1 MCNFSLFSP
10 FNRKKCEKFWF
21 VIFLLLAIAK
31 TNAQDYRISF
41 AAIGDINVMDNVKVE
56 NLTCGNIVFLNSGDT
71 LHLKSLLG
79 IDSQGIEVDRI
90 HLYPN
95 PM

>member
-41 AAIGDINVMDNVKVE
+41 AAIGDINVMDNVK
-56 NLTCGNIVFLNSGDT
+56 G
-71 LHLKSLLG
+71 
-79 IDSQGIEVDRI
+79 
-90 HLYPN
+90 
-95 PM
+95 